1 MCLLRT
7 LLCLVEGGIILGETF
22 YIFKNGELKR
32 KDDNIILKSTEG
44 EIKNLKVEM
53 MDELYLFGEVSL
65 NTKVLNFLSQN
76 NVTVHIF
83 NYYGFYSGSYCPRD
97 RNISGFLL
105 INQVKAYDNHSRRV
119 GLAREIVDTAHFNI
133 YRNLRYYNS
142 RGIDLNE
149 HMSSIKRLARN
160 LDFAENINELMGIEG
175 NIRKTYYS
183 AWNDIVR
190 QDINFEKR
198 TKRPPDNMINTLIS
212 FINSLVYTTTLAEIY
227 KTQLNPTISYLHEPG
242 TKRFSL
248 CLDVAEIF
256 KPLIADRM
264 IFSLLNKNIITENDF
279 ERESEGLYLKEE
291 GKKKILREY
300 DSRLS
305 RTIMHKDLGRE
316 VSYRYLIRLECY
328 KLIKDLIGEQ
338 KYQGFKIWW

>member
-1 MCLLRT
+1 M
-7 LLCLVEGGIILGETF
+7 LCLTMEVNVLGETF
-22 YIFKNGELKR
+22 YIFKSGELKR
-32 KDDNIILKSTEG
+32 KDDNIILKSLEG

-65 NTKVLNFLSQN
+65 NTKVLNYLSQN
-76 NVTVHIF
+76 NVTMHIF
-83 NYYGFYSGSYCPRD
+83 NYYGFYSGTYCPRD
-97 RNISGFLL
+97 RNVSGFML
-105 INQVKAYDNHSRRV
+105 INQVKAYDNPSKRV
-119 GLAREIVDTAHFNI
+119 DLAREIVNTAYFNI

-149 HMSSIKRLARN
+149 QMASIQRIARN
-160 LDFAENINELMGIEG
+160 LEFAENVNELMGIEG
-175 NIRKTYYS
+175 SIRRTYYT

-190 QDINFEKR
+190 QEINFQKR
-198 TKRPPDNMINTLIS
+198 TRRPPDNMINTLIS
-212 FINSLVYTTTLAEIY
+212 FINSLVYTTTLSEIY

-248 CLDVAEIF
+248 CLDIAEIF

-264 IFSLLNKNIITENDF
+264 IFSILNKNIITEKDF
-279 ERESEGLYLKEE
+279 EKESEGLYLKEE

-300 DSRLS
+300 DARLYK
-305 RTIMHKDLGRE
+305 TIMHRDLGRE

-338 KYQGFKIWW
+338 DYQGFKIWW